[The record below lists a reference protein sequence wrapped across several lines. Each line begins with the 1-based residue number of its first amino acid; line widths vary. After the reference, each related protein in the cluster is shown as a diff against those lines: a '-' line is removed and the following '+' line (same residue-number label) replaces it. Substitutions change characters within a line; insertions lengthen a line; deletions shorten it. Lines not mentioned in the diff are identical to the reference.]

1 MRPAPAPSKMID
13 LTNDV
18 YYEQKWEPI
27 VPIEE
32 RVPED
37 EKDPEDKYDYIYD
50 RRTIDRGLFEAF

>member
-18 YYEQKWEPI
+18 YYEQKWKPI

-37 EKDPEDKYDYIYD
+37 EKDPEDKYNYIYD